1 MNRVEVLQ
9 QLGMEPRETQIYGCL
24 LKLGP
29 ASIRDIAQAANLN
42 RGTTY
47 ELLKLMQEKGV
58 VTLFPKGRRRF
69 FAAEPPQRLMVL
81 AEERQEKLQKA
92 VGLLG
97 REIIPELTQLRPELG
112 AADVR
117 YYDGYDGIERV
128 LKDILAT
135 VGAQEDKSYSVISS
149 RAVRKYLYQPFPSYT
164 KQRIKAGI
172 RVRVIAVGE
181 GGDPAELSERKWLKT
196 DKPTSAYVAIYPPKV
211 ALFALQQGDLPSAVV
226 IESPAVADTQQLVF
240 DALWQLL

>member
-9 QLGMEPRETQIYGCL
+9 QLGLEPRETQIYGCL

-81 AEERQEKLQKA
+81 AEERQEKLQTA
-92 VGLLG
+92 VGFLG

-135 VGAQEDKSYSVISS
+135 VGAQKDKSYSVISS

-172 RVRVIAVGE
+172 QVRVIAVGE

>member
-9 QLGMEPRETQIYGCL
+9 QLGLEPRETHIYTSL

-47 ELLKLMQEKGV
+47 ELLKAMQEKGV

-69 FAAEPPQRLMVL
+69 FAAESPQRLMAL
-81 AEERQEKLQKA
+81 AEERQERLNAA
-92 VGLLG
+92 VSVLG

-112 AADVR
+112 SADVR

-135 VGAQEDKSYSVISS
+135 VGATEHKSYSVISS

-164 KQRIKAGI
+164 SQRIKAGI
-172 RVRVIAVGE
+172 KVRVIAVGA
-181 GGDPAELSERKWLKT
+181 GGEPAALSERKWLKT
-196 DKPTSAYVAIYPPKV
+196 DQASTAYVAIYPPKV
-211 ALFALQQGDLPSAVV
+211 AMIALKQGDLPSAVV